1 MIKKTITYNDVFTD
15 EEITKEF
22 YFNLSEVE
30 VLEYMAEDEEGIDK
44 VLQRIIEAPTAKAVL
59 KQLKILVRMA
69 YGYRNDDGLFMK
81 DEESTKV
88 FLASEAYSVL
98 LEEMI
103 LDEEKA
109 ADFAIQILPKKYRA
123 EAKKANSGRNV
134 KKINP
139 KPATKVE
146 EPKVEVVEEPDVVEK
161 KDHLADLSDEDI
173 RKLAMQAVA
182 SQNNASPLA

>member
-69 YGYRNDDGLFMK
+69 YG
-81 DEESTKV
+81 
-88 FLASEAYSVL
+88 
-98 LEEMI
+98 
-103 LDEEKA
+103 
-109 ADFAIQILPKKYRA
+109 
-123 EAKKANSGRNV
+123 
-134 KKINP
+134 
-139 KPATKVE
+139 
-146 EPKVEVVEEPDVVEK
+146 
-161 KDHLADLSDEDI
+161 
-173 RKLAMQAVA
+173 
-182 SQNNASPLA
+182 

>member
-15 EEITKEF
+15 EEFTKDF

-69 YGYRNDDGLFMK
+69 YGYRNDNGLFMK

-123 EAKKANSGRNV
+123 EAKKANSGKNA

-146 EPKVEVVEEPDVVEK
+146 KPKVVEEPDVVVEK
-161 KDHLADLSDEDI
+161 KDSLSELSDEDI

-182 SQNNASPLA
+182 NQNHTFPLA